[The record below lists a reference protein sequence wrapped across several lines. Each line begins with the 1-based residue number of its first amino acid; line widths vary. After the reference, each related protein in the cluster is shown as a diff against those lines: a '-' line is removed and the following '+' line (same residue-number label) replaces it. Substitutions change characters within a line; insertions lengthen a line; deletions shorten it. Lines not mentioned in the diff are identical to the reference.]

1 MIPKVIVELVDQLK
15 HKYSI
20 KMILN
25 VLEIPKSKYYRWK
38 HRNNEKDKVTQK
50 VIELC
55 EENNFTYGYRKITA
69 LINQLYSP
77 SINHKRVQRIMREY
91 NLNCRVRHKKFK
103 NFVNIIIKQIIYCK
117 DSLKLTNQWKY

>member
-1 MIPKVIVELVDQLK
+1 MVPKVIVELVNQLK

-20 KMILN
+20 KMILD
-25 VLEIPKSKYYRWK
+25 VLEIPKSTYYRWK
-38 HRNNEKDKVTQK
+38 HKNNEKDKVTQK
-50 VIELC
+50 IIELC

-69 LINQLYSP
+69 LINQLYSA

-91 NLNCRVRHKKFK
+91 NLNCRVRPKKSK
-103 NFVNIIIKQIIYCK
+103 KLANLIIKQRIYYK